1 MAGRGGGAAWEGEG
15 VGGGG
20 GGRIKVY
27 NEFVRGTKLM
37 VVEMAV
43 SDLHAR
49 IMG

>member
-1 MAGRGGGAAWEGEG
+1 MRLGRVRGL
-15 VGGGG
+15 VGG